1 MATVYAIKTALS
13 KVEQGEMVR
22 RIGLAGQALVQ
33 LRQDYQQQPSSL
45 GSDQAQGAGL
55 GLPGREPGQRDR
67 LGLSR
72 T

>member
-45 GSDQAQGAGL
+45 ILAAIK
-55 GLPGREPGQRDR
+55 RKVRD
-67 LGLSR
+67 LASLAESLDKEIA
-72 T
+72 